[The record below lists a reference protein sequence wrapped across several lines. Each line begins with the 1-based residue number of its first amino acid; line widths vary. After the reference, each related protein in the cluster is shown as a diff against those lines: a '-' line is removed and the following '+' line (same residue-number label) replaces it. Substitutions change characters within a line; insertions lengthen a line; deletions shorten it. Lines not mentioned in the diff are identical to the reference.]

1 MLLVMT
7 ATTLEAIIAAEP
19 CALAGDEYT
28 QLLQAAFAWALPMDG
43 RSHGRPPARRCHM
56 TS

>member
-43 RSHGRPPARRCHM
+43 RSHGRPAARRCHM